1 MTQVCAWINN
11 LFYNDVRKRQES
23 SLWNVRIEA
32 QSFTGW
38 IWFSRRMTLT
48 HVNANVNAHGHKGAG
63 DVKRRREFQP
73 ISADRPAPHLLL
85 VQWGRWAA
93 GQTAVAS
100 EVKATQSPH
109 GNSRQASSWLS
120 KRVGFHG
127 FGGAF
132 FYNCPQ
138 ACASVWLANR
148 RRQQVG

>member
-1 MTQVCAWINN
+1 MTQVCAWTNN
-11 LFYNDVRKRQES
+11 WFENDVRKMQES

-32 QSFTGW
+32 DRFTGW
-38 IWFSRRMTLT
+38 IGFSRRMTLT
-48 HVNANVNAHGHKGAG
+48 HVNANVNAHVYKEAS

-93 GQTAVAS
+93 GQTVVAR

-132 FYNCPQ
+132 LCNCPQ
-138 ACASVWLANR
+138 ARA
-148 RRQQVG
+148 RQSG